1 MGRQKIIG
9 IIGGMGPL
17 ASCDLYRKI
26 IMNTE
31 ASCDSDHLHV
41 IIDSNTKIPD
51 RTDAILYHGKSPLP
65 MLIESARKLEQM
77 GAEIIIIACN
87 TSHFFIDELRESIHC
102 EVISIIEAVFEEVKR
117 KKLQSISLFATEGT
131 AKTGIYQR
139 VFKEG
144 NLKLRVSDDEEQR
157 IVTDVIYNGI
167 KEGNYEYDGTAFQNL
182 IIKQSLE
189 GEQAFIL
196 GCTELPIAVSL
207 YHIKGNFIDPSLC
220 LARAA
225 IVRAGGEVI
234 PENASFNVLVERGT
248 EERWKIG

>member
-1 MGRQKIIG
+1 MGKQKIIG
-9 IIGGMGPL
+9 IVGGMGPL

-26 IMNTE
+26 IMNTK
-31 ASCDSDHLHV
+31 ASRDSDHIHV
-41 IIDSNTKIPD
+41 IVDSNTKIPD

-87 TSHFFIDELRESIHC
+87 TSHFFIDEIRECVHC
-102 EVISIIEAVFEEVKR
+102 EVISIIEAVYEEVKR
-117 KKLQSISLFATEGT
+117 KELQSISLFATEGT
-131 AKTGIYQR
+131 AKTGIYQS

-144 NLKLRVSDDEEQR
+144 NLKLRVSNDEEQK
-157 IVTDVIYNGI
+157 IITDLIYNGI
-167 KEGNYEYDGTAFQNL
+167 KKGNYEYDGAAFQNL

-207 YHIKGNFIDPSLC
+207 YHIEGNFIDPSLC
-220 LARAA
+220 LAHVA
-225 IVRAGGEVI
+225 IIKAGGQVFSE
-234 PENASFNVLVERGT
+234 STLLDNVF
-248 EERWKIG
+248 

>member
-1 MGRQKIIG
+1 MGSQKIIG

-17 ASCDLYRKI
+17 ASCDLHRKI
-26 IMNTE
+26 IMNTK
-31 ASCDSDHLHV
+31 ASRDSDHIHV

-51 RTDAILYHGKSPLP
+51 RTEAILYHGENPLQ

-77 GAEIIIIACN
+77 GAEIIIIACS
-87 TSHFFIDELRESIHC
+87 TSHFFIDEIRASIHC
-102 EVISIIEAVFEEVKR
+102 EVISIIETVFEEVKR
-117 KKLQSISLFATEGT
+117 KKLQSISLFATEGAT
-131 AKTGIYQR
+131 KAGIYQR

-144 NLKLRVSDDEEQR
+144 NLRLRVSDDEEQR
-157 IVTDVIYNGI
+157 IVTDVIYNGV

-207 YHIKGNFIDPSLC
+207 YHINGNFIDPSLC
-220 LARAA
+220 LARAV

-234 PENASFNVLVERGT
+234 PDNAPFKMF
-248 EERWKIG
+248 W